1 MKRAE
6 CPSCGS
12 MINMGTNTR
21 LGQRL
26 KCPSCRTELEVTW
39 SDPLELDWVYEED
52 EEEYGEEE
60 DSED

>member
-1 MKRAE
+1 
-6 CPSCGS
+6 

-52 EEEYGEEE
+52 EEDYGEEE